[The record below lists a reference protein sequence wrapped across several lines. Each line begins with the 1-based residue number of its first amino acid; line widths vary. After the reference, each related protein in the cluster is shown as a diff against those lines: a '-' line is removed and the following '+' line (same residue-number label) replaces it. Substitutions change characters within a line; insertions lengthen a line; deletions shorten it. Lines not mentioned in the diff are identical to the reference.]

1 MPIFKAKLSSPLI
14 LSNQVL
20 VEVELYDLL
29 STWEAWVRFRSRP
42 EQCLIILLKFVSHSP
57 TRSHNAL

>member
-14 LSNQVL
+14 LSNQL
-20 VEVELYDLL
+20 LLEVELYDLL
-29 STWEAWVRFRSRP
+29 STWEAWVRFRSRS
-42 EQCLIILLKFVSHSP
+42 EQCLIILLKLP

>member
-14 LSNQVL
+14 LSNQL
-20 VEVELYDLL
+20 LLEVELYDLL

-42 EQCLIILLKFVSHSP
+42 EQCLIILLKFVSHTP